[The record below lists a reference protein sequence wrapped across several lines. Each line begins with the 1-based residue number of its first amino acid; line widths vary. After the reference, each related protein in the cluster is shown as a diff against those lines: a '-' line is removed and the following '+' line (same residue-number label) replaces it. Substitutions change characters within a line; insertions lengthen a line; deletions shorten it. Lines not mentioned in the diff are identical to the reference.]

1 MSFGERVTLYSRAK
15 ERTPTLFLA
24 FAGRDSMDAYR
35 FLAERNIAA
44 PADTFYAY
52 EPARALGVDAGLRIG
67 LAPYNDDAEIDQ
79 DDASTE
85 GEG

>member
-1 MSFGERVTLYSRAK
+1 MSGSRCIPGRRNERPRCFSPSPAL
-15 ERTPTLFLA
+15 
-24 FAGRDSMDAYR
+24 DAYR

-67 LAPYNDDAEIDQ
+67 LAPYNDDAEVDRLLQ
-79 DDASTE
+79 ALADFL
-85 GEG
+85 G